1 MIISLINHSDIPDAD
16 VQEALRAINTQLEYD
31 YRPHW
36 SIGATLRLEGHSAD
50 KPEKE
55 TPRDMRGHA
64 VLYLWSGSDVDDALG
79 YHDANAAGIPFGF
92 VFTELAKQLKE
103 PWQVTLSHEALELV
117 GDPEVNR
124 LVQGPHP
131 SQPEKYVFY
140 WYEMCDA
147 VQTEHYEIGGVPVS
161 NFVLPLYFTGDNES
175 GGRND
180 FLGTVDK
187 TSRKTLSSFG
197 INRGGYVGFF
207 NPETNEDETVSRRG
221 DKRAQARLA
230 AKQKFRSGRRSVRYQ
245 RFRTHATK
253 ASRGGPARVL
263 ESAGLESIRRPQF
276 VPTPEGVDILAR
288 GGGRKP

>member
-1 MIISLINHSDIPDAD
+1 MIISIINHSDIPDAD
-16 VQEALRAINTQLEYD
+16 VQEALRAINTQIEYD
-31 YRPHW
+31 YRPYW
-36 SIGATLRLEGHSAD
+36 SIGATLRLEGHSVA

-55 TPRDMRGHA
+55 MPRDMRGHA
-64 VLYLWSGSDVDDALG
+64 VLYLWSGKDVDDALG

-131 SQPEKYVFY
+131 SEKDKYVFY

-147 VQTEHYEIGGVPVS
+147 VQDEQYEIAGVPVS
-161 NFVLPLYFTGDNES
+161 NFVLPLYFTGDNEG

-180 FLGTVDK
+180 FLGTVNKK
-187 TSRKTLSSFG
+187 TKSTLTSFG
-197 INRGGYVGFF
+197 INPGGYVGFF
-207 NPETNEDETVSRRG
+207 NPETNDNETVSLRG

-230 AKQKFRSGRRSVRYQ
+230 AKQKFHSTRRSVRYQ
-245 RFRTHATK
+245 RFHVEAAPK
-253 ASRGGPARVL
+253 GK
-263 ESAGLESIRRPQF
+263 GLESRIPGTGLESVHRPRF
-276 VPTPEGVDILAR
+276 IPTPEGVDVLSR